1 VPKGQGINKISRKKD
16 YEEFN
21 LKKSICLL
29 LIIIL
34 LFAAAGCN
42 GGEEA
47 KKIKAS
53 AETEVQVP
61 QPITQA
67 APPLAS
73 GPSAPTATTL
83 GPNDVIAE
91 VDGFKLT
98 RAQLDL
104 EVKKKM
110 QDMQGKIPA
119 DRITQATAALRKELI
134 EDFVI
139 RILLLN
145 EVNRRKIVAT
155 DKEVAD
161 RLNIM
166 KESLP
171 AGTTME
177 EFLNKSGVTSEQL
190 RQEITLGIR
199 ISKLVNTSKRSKA
212 APAEK
217 EIQQFYKNNKEKF
230 RTPESVH
237 ARHILVAKTAGEDE
251 KSKKAKREKAENLRK
266 QIVAGSDFA
275 EVAKANSDCPSKNQG
290 GDLGTFS
297 KGQMV
302 KPFENAA
309 FSQKKGEIGPVVE
322 TDFGYHIIEVLDR
335 QPAKIQNLDKETK
348 SKISAFLQQK
358 KNYEAFN
365 EIMQGLKAKAN
376 IVIAEK

>member
-1 VPKGQGINKISRKKD
+1 M
-16 YEEFN
+16 
-21 LKKSICLL
+21 
-29 LIIIL
+29 L
-34 LFAAAGCN
+34 LFTASGCN

-47 KKIKAS
+47 KKIKA
-53 AETEVQVP
+53 ATETQVMVP

-67 APPLAS
+67 TSDPAAPA
-73 GPSAPTATTL
+73 AATL
-83 GPNDVIAE
+83 NPNDTIAE
-91 VDGFKLT
+91 VDSLKLT
-98 RAQLDL
+98 RGQLDL
-104 EVKKKM
+104 EIKKKL

-119 DRITQATAALRKELI
+119 DRTAQATAALRKELI
-134 EDFVI
+134 DDFVI
-139 RILLLN
+139 RTLLLN

-155 DKEVAD
+155 DKEVTD

-166 KESLP
+166 KGSLP

-177 EFLNKSGVTSEQL
+177 EFLKKNGITNEQL

-199 ISKLVNTSKRSKA
+199 ISKLVNTAKTSKA
-212 APAEK
+212 APSEK

-230 RTPESVH
+230 QIPESVH

-266 QIVAGSDFA
+266 QIVGGRDFA
-275 EVAKANSDCPSKNQG
+275 EVAKAESDCPSKNQG

-297 KGQMV
+297 RGQMV
-302 KPFENAA
+302 KPFEDAA

-322 TDFGYHIIEVLDR
+322 TDFGYHIIQVLDH
-335 QPAKIQNLDKETK
+335 QPAKMQNLDKETK
-348 SKISAFLQQK
+348 SKIASFLKQK

-365 EIMQGLKAKAN
+365 EILQGLKAKAH

>member
-1 VPKGQGINKISRKKD
+1 M
-16 YEEFN
+16 
-21 LKKSICLL
+21 
-29 LIIIL
+29 
-34 LFAAAGCN
+34 LFAALLLFTAGGCN

-53 AETEVQVP
+53 EETQSKGPQVIP
-61 QPITQA
+61 QA
-67 APPLAS
+67 APQAAP
-73 GPSAPTATTL
+73 GPSAPAKPMLSPT
-83 GPNDVIAE
+83 DVIAE

-110 QDMQGKIPA
+110 QDMQSKIPA

-134 EDFVI
+134 DDFIV
-139 RILLLN
+139 RTLLLN

-171 AGTTME
+171 AGTTIE
-177 EFLNKSGVTSEQL
+177 EFLKKSGVTSEQL

-199 ISKLVNTSKRSKA
+199 ISKLVNATKTAKA
-212 APAEK
+212 TPSEK

-230 RTPESVH
+230 RAPESVH
-237 ARHILVAKTAGEDE
+237 ARHILVAKTTGDDE
-251 KSKKAKREKAENLRK
+251 KAKTVKREKAENLRK
-266 QIVAGSDFA
+266 QLLAGSDFA

-290 GDLGTFS
+290 GDLGTFA

-309 FSQKKGEIGPVVE
+309 FSQKKNEIGPVVE
-322 TDFGYHIIEVLDR
+322 TDFGYHIIQVIDH
-335 QPAKIQNLDKETK
+335 QPSKIQNLDKETK
-348 SKISAFLQQK
+348 LRISAFLQQK

-365 EIMQGLKAKAN
+365 EIMQGLKAKAH

>member
-1 VPKGQGINKISRKKD
+1 MAV
-16 YEEFN
+16 
-21 LKKSICLL
+21 
-29 LIIIL
+29 
-34 LFAAAGCN
+34 GCN
-42 GGEEA
+42 GGEET

-53 AETEVQVP
+53 EETQATGP
-61 QPITQA
+61 QAIPQA
-67 APPLAS
+67 APQAAPGPLA
-73 GPSAPTATTL
+73 TATPMLSPT
-83 GPNDVIAE
+83 DVIAE

-110 QDMQGKIPA
+110 QEMQGKIPA
-119 DRITQATAALRKELI
+119 DKVTQATTALRKQLVD
-134 EDFVI
+134 DFVV
-139 RILLLN
+139 RTLLLN

-177 EFLNKSGVTSEQL
+177 EFMKKSGVSSDQL

-199 ISKLVNTSKRSKA
+199 ISKLVNTTKTAKA
-212 APAEK
+212 TPSEK

-230 RTPESVH
+230 KAPESVH

-251 KSKKAKREKAENLRK
+251 KAKTAKREKAENLRK
-266 QIVAGSDFA
+266 QLLAGGDFA
-275 EVAKANSDCPSKNQG
+275 AVAKANSDCPSKNQG
-290 GDLGTFS
+290 GDLGSFS

-309 FSQKKGEIGPVVE
+309 FSQKKNEIGPVVE
-322 TDFGYHIIEVLDR
+322 TDFGYHIIQVLDH
-335 QPAKIQNLDKETK
+335 QPSKIQGLDKETK
-348 SKISAFLQQK
+348 LKISAFLQQK
-358 KNYEAFN
+358 KKYEALN
-365 EIMQGLKAKAN
+365 EIIQGLKAKAH

>member
-1 VPKGQGINKISRKKD
+1 M
-16 YEEFN
+16 
-21 LKKSICLL
+21 KKSICLL
-29 LIIIL
+29 FTVLL
-34 LFAAAGCN
+34 LFTAAGCN
-42 GGEEA
+42 GGDEA
-47 KKIKAS
+47 KRIKAS
-53 AETEVQVP
+53 EETQSKGPQVSP
-61 QPITQA
+61 QA
-67 APPLAS
+67 APGPLA
-73 GPSAPTATTL
+73 PVAPLLSPT
-83 GPNDVIAE
+83 DVIAE

-119 DRITQATAALRKELI
+119 DRITQATAALRKELV
-134 EDFVI
+134 EDFII
-139 RILLLN
+139 RTLLVN

-155 DKEVAD
+155 DKEVTD

-166 KESLP
+166 KASLP

-177 EFLNKSGVTSEQL
+177 EFLKKSGVTSEQL

-199 ISKLVNTSKRSKA
+199 ISKLMSTTKTAKA
-212 APAEK
+212 APSEK
-217 EIQQFYKNNKEKF
+217 EIEQFYKNNKEKF
-230 RTPESVH
+230 RAPESVH
-237 ARHILVAKTAGEDE
+237 ARHILVAKTAGEDD

-266 QIVAGSDFA
+266 QILAGSDFT

-290 GDLGTFS
+290 GDLGTFA

-322 TDFGYHIIEVLDR
+322 TDFGYHIIEVLDH
-335 QPAKIQNLDKETK
+335 QPSKIQNLDKETK
-348 SKISAFLQQK
+348 LKISAFLQQK

-365 EIMQGLKAKAN
+365 KIMQGLKAKAH
-376 IVIAEK
+376 IVIADK